1 MERAAALGPPPAI
14 TAAFVRS
21 LLPDIEAMADEDDSR
36 ESAGDEEGYALQP
49 AVDRLE
55 RAMVLRA
62 LARTGDNKA
71 HAAHLLRVSERT
83 LWHKLKKFGL

>member
-14 TAAFVRS
+14 TAAFGRS